1 MRHFNEYEGMLA
13 WLFSQFPSYQ
23 TAGGRAYKSGI
34 DTMLAFDALLDHPH
48 RRFRSIHVAGTNGKG
63 STCSMLAAALAA
75 CGLRVGLYTSPHM
88 TDFRERMKI
97 VEWGSGRPTGE
108 GHSYRMVPREFVW
121 DFVERYFDFFETER
135 PSFFEITTA
144 MAFQWFAEEQVDI
157 AVIETGLGGRLDS
170 TNIIT
175 PLLSVITNIG
185 LEHCQYLGDTL
196 EAIAGEKAGIIKPGV
211 PAVVGEFLPETRP
224 VFEAAAQHP
233 AAPAGCAE
241 PGGAEIH
248 SLFAERR
255 RAKMNVRGAWA
266 KTAAEKAASPLYFA
280 SETDPFIAVTP
291 ADLDLAGDCQ
301 ALNLRTVQTA
311 LKALSEVFPGLDAG
325 CLAEGLRHAAAVT
338 GLHGRWETIRTAGD
352 GRARIICDAGHN
364 AHAFRWIREQIDK
377 YSCDY
382 SRIVFILGVVADK
395 DLDAIAG
402 FLPRDVDYIFTQPT
416 SGRALPEA
424 DLANAL
430 HDCGISGRIA
440 KTLPEAL
447 ALADTLT
454 GEADLVF
461 IAGSCYLIADLLAL
475 QSI

>member
-1 MRHFNEYEGMLA
+1 
-13 WLFSQFPSYQ
+13 
-23 TAGGRAYKSGI
+23 
-34 DTMLAFDALLDHPH
+34 
-48 RRFRSIHVAGTNGKG
+48 
-63 STCSMLAAALAA
+63 
-75 CGLRVGLYTSPHM
+75 
-88 TDFRERMKI
+88 
-97 VEWGSGRPTGE
+97 
-108 GHSYRMVPREFVW
+108 
-121 DFVERYFDFFETER
+121 
-135 PSFFEITTA
+135 
-144 MAFQWFAEEQVDI
+144 
-157 AVIETGLGGRLDS
+157 
-170 TNIIT
+170 
-175 PLLSVITNIG
+175 
-185 LEHCQYLGDTL
+185 
-196 EAIAGEKAGIIKPGV
+196 
-211 PAVVGEFLPETRP
+211 
-224 VFEAAAQHP
+224 
-233 AAPAGCAE
+233 
-241 PGGAEIH
+241 
-248 SLFAERR
+248 
-255 RAKMNVRGAWA
+255 MNVRGAWA

-311 LKALSEVFPGLDAG
+311 LKVFAGLLPGSVSRDVSEADSCSVSGADFSPASQDSLPGLDAG
-325 CLAEGLRHAAAVT
+325 RLAEGLRHAAAVT

-382 SRIVFILGVVADK
+382 GRIVFILGVVADK
-395 DLDAIAG
+395 DLDAISG

-416 SGRALPEA
+416 SGRALPVA